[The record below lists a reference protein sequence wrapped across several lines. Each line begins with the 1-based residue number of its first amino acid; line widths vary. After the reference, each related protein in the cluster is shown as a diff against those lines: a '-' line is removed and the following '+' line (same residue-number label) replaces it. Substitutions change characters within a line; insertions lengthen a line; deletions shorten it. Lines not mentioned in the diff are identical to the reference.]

1 MSAMVNHKT
10 ENADLPFVLQFLS
23 MKLATVNPRLDLNI
37 EGLLSKD
44 VCQQVATSLYFHYFS
59 F

>member
-1 MSAMVNHKT
+1 LLTDEKKQNI
-10 ENADLPFVLQFLS
+10 DLIFISQFLS

-44 VCQQVATSLYFHYFS
+44 V
-59 F
+59 

>member
-1 MSAMVNHKT
+1 MNNITCNCDCFTGGIQKNT
-10 ENADLPFVLQFLS
+10 ELIFVSQFLS

-44 VCQQVATSLYFHYFS
+44 V
-59 F
+59 

>member
-1 MSAMVNHKT
+1 MLTDEKKQNI
-10 ENADLPFVLQFLS
+10 DLIFISQFLS

-44 VCQQVATSLYFHYFS
+44 V
-59 F
+59 

>member
-1 MSAMVNHKT
+1 MLTDDKKQNI
-10 ENADLPFVLQFLS
+10 DLIFISQFLS

-44 VCQQVATSLYFHYFS
+44 V
-59 F
+59 